1 VAFVFR
7 VSGHLRAVERTDV
20 VVVGAGLAGLAA
32 AIALAGVGLEVV
44 VLEAADRVG
53 GRVRTD
59 VADGYQL
66 DRGFQLL
73 NPSYPQARRQLELDA
88 LQLRRFGA
96 GVAVRDGRHHWRI
109 GDPLRAPGLAW
120 STVTAP
126 LGTVGQRIRLLR
138 WLLATG
144 FGPVAAVRRRPDLP
158 FDAALDGLSAGPDAV
173 RLIQR
178 FLAGVRAEFPV
189 ADSRRFVDLLIRS
202 FLRGTPALPSRGMQA
217 IPDQLAGR
225 LPSGRVRLNQ
235 PALQVSA
242 TSVTTA
248 AGTLRA
254 RAVIVATDPVTA
266 AALIGGPAPAM
277 RGLTTYYFSAP
288 AGPEADRLLHID
300 LRDGPVVNAATV
312 SAVAPSYAPAG
323 RQLVQATVLGANR
336 DLTPD
341 QVRSHAGAL
350 LDTRTEAWELI
361 ATYAIPRAL
370 PAFPAGRPL
379 QRAVGLGDGLFVAG
393 DHRDTPSIQG
403 ALVSGRRAAGAAAYH
418 LGVTAA
424 TGPGT

>member
-1 VAFVFR
+1 M
-7 VSGHLRAVERTDV
+7 
-20 VVVGAGLAGLAA
+20 VGAGLAGLAA
-32 AIALAGVGLEVV
+32 AAALVAAGVEVV

-59 VADGYQL
+59 CVDGYQL

-73 NPSYPQARRQLELDA
+73 NPSYPQARRELDLDA

-96 GVAVRDGRHHWRI
+96 GVAVRDGDNRWQI
-109 GDPLRAPGLAW
+109 GDPLRAPGLAL
-120 STVTAP
+120 STATAP
-126 LGTVGQRIRLLR
+126 LGTVGQRLRLLR

-144 FGPVAAVRRRPDLP
+144 FGPVGAVRRRPDLP
-158 FDAALDGLSAGPDAV
+158 FDAALRGVSAAPDAD

-189 ADSRRFVDLLIRS
+189 VDSRRFVDLLIRS

-225 LPSGRVRLNQ
+225 LPTGRLRFNQ
-235 PALQVSA
+235 PVLRVSP

-248 AGTLRA
+248 GGTMQA

-266 AALIGGPAPAM
+266 AAMVGRPAPAM

-288 AGPEADRLLHID
+288 GDLDADRLLHID
-300 LRDGPVVNAATV
+300 LHEGPVVNAATV
-312 SAVAPSYAPAG
+312 SAVAPSYAPIG
-323 RQLVQATVLGANR
+323 RHLVQATVLGVGNAV
-336 DLTPD
+336 TPD
-341 QVRSHAGAL
+341 QARAHAGAL
-350 LDTRTEAWELI
+350 LGARTEAWELL
-361 ATYAIPRAL
+361 AVSAIPQAL
-370 PAFPAGRPL
+370 PTFPPGRPL
-379 QRAVGLGDGLFVAG
+379 RRAVTMDDGLFVAG

-403 ALVSGRRAAGAAAYH
+403 ALVSGRRAAGAAVEH
-418 LGVTAA
+418 LGLVAA
-424 TGPGT
+424 TGPRR